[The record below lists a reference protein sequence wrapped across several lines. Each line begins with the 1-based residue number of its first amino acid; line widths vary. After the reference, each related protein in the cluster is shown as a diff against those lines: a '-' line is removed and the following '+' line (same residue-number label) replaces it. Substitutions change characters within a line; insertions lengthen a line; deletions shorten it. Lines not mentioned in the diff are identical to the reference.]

1 MKQVLILAAL
11 FLAAGSF
18 ASRAEAQ
25 IGYEQGYGFGLGYN
39 FGFPTIGRCY
49 YQREDLPYF
58 AKFPPVYYSHIVR
71 RPYGV
76 SPYAAPPGILPV
88 EMSAHRVARE
98 PLTIVNPFYEEKAG
112 HAGQEA
118 AKSDR
123 AADQAPM
130 IAPTDA
136 KPAEGAD
143 RAEAAEAPSVSVIE
157 EPSDSTPPIAPP
169 TEGAGNPENKDS
181 GGR

>member
-1 MKQVLILAAL
+1 MKRILILAAL
-11 FLAAGSF
+11 FLAIGTF
-18 ASRAEAQ
+18 ASQAQAQ
-25 IGYEQGYGFGLGYN
+25 IGYEHGYGFGLGYN

-98 PLTIVNPFYEEKAG
+98 PLTIVNPFYKDEAS
-112 HAGQEA
+112 HSGQEA
-118 AKSDR
+118 VKSDQ

-130 IAPTDA
+130 IAPTEA
-136 KPAEGAD
+136 KAAEETAPSEKSEAPPASVLDTPAE
-143 RAEAAEAPSVSVIE
+143 
-157 EPSDSTPPIAPP
+157 STPPVSPP
-169 TEGAGNPENKDS
+169 TEGAGASESKDS
-181 GGR
+181 GGE